1 MRIPRINWNTVAESL
16 AASNPY
22 GPVFMPDGS
31 IYSQSGERLVAPRG
45 TAEMVERHERL
56 GIAPGGIARSGR
68 PAAAPATVAA

>member
-1 MRIPRINWNTVAESL
+1 MRIPRINWTTVAESL

-31 IYSQSGERLVAPRG
+31 IYSQCGERLVAPRG

-56 GIAPGGIARSGR
+56 GLRPGGESGLRRGGARGGAL
-68 PAAAPATVAA
+68 PA